1 MASALVAFLSAF
13 SAGVSLL
20 FVSLLFEGRF
30 DGSIDL
36 IRDFVDA
43 IVDADRRDR
52 ASFSGIVLVLVQF
65 VEDIVFEVRQDSRRV
80 RGVLLSRMRAARL

>member
-1 MASALVAFLSAF
+1 
-13 SAGVSLL
+13 
-20 FVSLLFEGRF
+20 
-30 DGSIDL
+30 L

-43 IVDADRRDR
+43 IVDVDRRDR